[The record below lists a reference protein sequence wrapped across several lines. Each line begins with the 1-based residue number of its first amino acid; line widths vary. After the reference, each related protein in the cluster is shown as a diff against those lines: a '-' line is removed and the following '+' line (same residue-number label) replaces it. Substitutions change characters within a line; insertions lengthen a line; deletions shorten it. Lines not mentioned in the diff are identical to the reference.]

1 MSNGETVMLSA
12 KYVMFLAMELFVFAL
27 FGAILVAGLHKMV
40 QDKIEKMRQL
50 DEIVPET
57 PSTAPASRTA

>member
-1 MSNGETVMLSA
+1 MADGETVMLSV
-12 KYVMFLAMELFVFAL
+12 KYVMFLAMELFVFAI

-50 DEIVPET
+50 DQILPET
-57 PSTAPASRTA
+57 PSPAPGSRAA